1 MEKPPEP
8 PKPKQQQI
16 QRGPSEELLELTARL
31 RMNESRYNELN
42 SKVEMLEQNMII
54 KTKKLTGEIKQIK
67 DSIKEFQDKVDEV
80 SDKMTTIVNEI
91 KLLARK
97 EDVNVLKKYADYWN
111 PIKFVTLN
119 HFNEELV
126 KIKKTLKNPKQ

>member
-16 QRGPSEELLELTARL
+16 QRGSSEELLELTARL

-54 KTKKLTGEIKQIK
+54 KTKKLTGEIKQVK
-67 DSIKEFQDKVDEV
+67 DSIKEFQDKADDV
-80 SDKMTTIVNEI
+80 SDRLTTMIHEI

-97 EDVNVLKKYADYWN
+97 EDVDVIKKYTDYWN

-126 KIKKTLKNPKQ
+126 KIKKELKD

>member
-8 PKPKQQQI
+8 PKPKQQQM
-16 QRGPSEELLELTARL
+16 QRGHSEELLELTARL
-31 RMNESRYNELN
+31 RMNESKYNELN

-54 KTKKLTGEIKQIK
+54 KTKKLTGEIRQIK
-67 DSIKEFQDKVDEV
+67 DSIKDFQNKVDEI

-97 EDVNVLKKYADYWN
+97 EDVDVIKKYADYWN

-126 KIKKTLKNPKQ
+126 KIKNKLKN